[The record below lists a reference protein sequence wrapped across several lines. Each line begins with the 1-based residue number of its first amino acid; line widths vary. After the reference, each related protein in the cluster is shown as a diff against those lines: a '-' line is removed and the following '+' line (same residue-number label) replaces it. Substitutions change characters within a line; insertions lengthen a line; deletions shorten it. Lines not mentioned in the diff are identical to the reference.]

1 MGAEPPPVTG
11 ISELVLEVADLEASR
26 AFYRDLLGFEET
38 LWGEGREGRYW
49 YLVGDSAR
57 LGLWTEQV
65 GLAGGRG
72 GAHVHFAFHVAD
84 PEIDSVQAGIEAR
97 GGEVEGP
104 IQLGPGRAIYITDP
118 DGNVVEFW
126 SQDMREYSRGA
137 REDGHPG
144 TFRDASGP
152 GRHPV

>member
-1 MGAEPPPVTG
+1 MGATPPRTTG
-11 ISELVLEVADLEASR
+11 ISELVLEVADLDASR

-49 YLVGDSAR
+49 YLIGDSAR

-72 GAHVHFAFHVAD
+72 GAHVHFAFHVEDAELD
-84 PEIDSVQAGIEAR
+84 RIQAALAER
-97 GGEVEGP
+97 GGGEIEGP

-126 SQDMREYSRGA
+126 SQDMAEYAQGA
-137 REDGHPG
+137 REKGTPG
-144 TFRDASGP
+144 TFRNDA
-152 GRHPV
+152 R

>member
-1 MGAEPPPVTG
+1 VEPTPPAATG
-11 ISELVLEVADLEASR
+11 ISELVLEVADLARSR

-49 YLVGDSAR
+49 YLIGDSAR
-57 LGLWTEQV
+57 LGLWTEQI

-84 PEIDSVQAGIEAR
+84 PEVDAIQARIEA
-97 GGEVEGP
+97 GGGSVEGP

-126 SQDMREYSRGA
+126 SQDMDEYARGA
-137 REDGHPG
+137 RENGRPG
-144 TFRDASGP
+144 TFRD
-152 GRHPV
+152 